1 MVREKVEYFIIART
15 CSAQEIHRL
24 TRCQINTSN
33 WLAAGVLHIAFVLRY
48 PPLSS
53 SVDHHSLRMHLR
65 ECGME
70 FNTIDSRD
78 ESQQCR

>member
-1 MVREKVEYFIIART
+1 MVRENEEYFIIAKT
-15 CSAQEIHRL
+15 CSAEEIHRL

-53 SVDHHSLRMHLR
+53 CGPHSLRMHLR

-70 FNTIDSRD
+70 FDTIDPRD

>member
-1 MVREKVEYFIIART
+1 MEENEEYFIIAKT
-15 CSAQEIHRL
+15 CPAQEIHRL

-53 SVDHHSLRMHLR
+53 SVVHIHYACTYVNGEWNSTQSIQETNH
-65 ECGME
+65 
-70 FNTIDSRD
+70 NNVAN
-78 ESQQCR
+78 